1 VPTMMASRLFPRL
14 RLILA
19 GGTAALSLGLLA
31 PPAARGQDTA
41 PVTVYDSPLAWQ
53 LLQQA
58 FDQARENPSEAA
70 RLAQRLLDDFGDRL
84 VPAER
89 VGAKAEASVDEG
101 AFEGVAER
109 VERFLRTYPSV
120 LARYRQMEEAEAVR
134 LRAQGG
140 ARAVA
145 HSRSLTKAGLDAN
158 LELAEE
164 ELHAARFG
172 EALARLR
179 RLEGHPDLAAND
191 ASADAGRLYWFLR
204 GACAAFLDDPIE
216 REQAESRLKAFGIP
230 MDAPELASI
239 ERFAAMD
246 PVELPVPRSPLS
258 FGEMP
263 ASDEGDWQ
271 PVWIEELEATPFS
284 RIFVGGPGAF
294 NRLPLPDRIDRARF
308 DGSYLVV
315 APTVIG
321 DAILISDGG
330 SVRALD
336 RLSHRTIWRRELD
349 VARIDGDFNQ
359 VSDLA
364 LVATGE
370 GAAVLFPGYG
380 FVNERGTVARVLCVS
395 LRDGRTRWEVPL
407 ASLRGADFEDLF
419 PIGQP
424 VIADGSVYCLARKV
438 TTRLE
443 TVDYLLSFSLADG
456 SLRFATYI
464 AGAGGVNMQGLRS
477 ASAPVVSNGFVFVA
491 SSAGAIACVSAHDG
505 HIRWLRRFLVPVRT
519 GRYAV
524 EPWEMGGPALVGEW
538 LFAVTPTQDAVVQ
551 MHRASG
557 RVEATMPTGTTS
569 AWGTPRYLLA
579 DEGFELMPPRVFSV
593 GGDIVAF
600 DPDRPTV
607 PLWTLSTANEDL
619 FRERSGVASRSGIRG
634 RVQLAGSTLVVPG
647 LRDVLLVARETGRVR
662 ERIEIDGP
670 ANPVLVGPQLFL
682 GQNTLVTAMMPAES
696 AERLMRER
704 IEREP
709 LDPEGGLALLDLGLR
724 SKRLELCVEAAA
736 SARRAIDAATEGG
749 AGSVANDRAR
759 EELVVR
765 LLRAARLDPR
775 PESLGAAES
784 LFTMLKDIA
793 RTPSQSVRFL
803 LAWGDWLAAR
813 ERWPEAVAAIDRVL
827 ADPVLA
833 NEPHIREDDREIIAE
848 IEAIERLQRWERSA
862 AEEIRGRSAA
872 VAERLASLDLQDGE
886 ALARLA
892 LSAPLTAAS
901 IDAAVAA
908 AGRLADA
915 SRFRESW
922 VTLQRVLR
930 TVPRDGAHRDQRAS
944 LVSAAIDVAR
954 RAGWSE
960 SERSLVDLIRSESGD
975 LDLIVGGEPTTLAAV
990 AAQHAVPAPSLG
1002 GEPGVLRDLPGRL
1015 VQSVDPEL
1023 VRRLASRGATDRG
1036 ILLAEGRSLAFH
1048 RLPDLGR
1055 VWTAPLAD
1063 ADPVLLGLGAPRVGD
1078 AGAAEISP
1086 SDEAMLLWQAL
1097 SEREATIRWI
1107 RRSDGETLAATPE
1120 LGAFFPAEALL
1131 EGGRPVNQQ
1140 MPNESPFIPSQ
1151 LLPVTTAREVVVIR
1165 RNGDIVAFDKDDL
1178 SKPLWRQSRVLDQ
1191 VYEIGWTD
1199 WGIALAGRTA
1209 PAPGEILRPDANSG
1223 QPALVVL
1230 DPSTGRVLTSTELDE
1245 SEDAIWLR
1253 LFETGEAI
1261 IGTELGLLAFDV
1273 GGRIGAGTDA
1283 SGDRASVSPA
1293 SLRWRIE
1300 AVEAHASAGAWRIG
1314 GTLLVAIA
1322 TELSEAILPIDI
1334 ASAQIV
1340 EERFRALPRLDNRRL
1355 ELRSG
1360 GRVGDLAVLQ
1370 YRDRIIAFDLHG
1382 ELVGEDGIADEDRDF
1397 ATVLPAEDTILVV
1410 SNAVPRQILM
1420 ADGSGLRFEYSYVL
1434 YRLSASEGCRLLGPG
1449 IRVRTIGQRAQ
1460 RWSVVDGF
1468 VIVST
1473 NGGSMAVPLPSA
1485 AVDTE

>member
-1 VPTMMASRLFPRL
+1 MPTMMASRLFPRL

-19 GGTAALSLGLLA
+19 GGAAALALGVLV
-31 PPAARGQDTA
+31 PSAARGQDTA

-70 RLAQRLLDDFGDRL
+70 RIAQRLLDDFGDRL
-84 VPAER
+84 IPAEQAI
-89 VGAKAEASVDEG
+89 GEGPASADEG
-101 AFEGVAER
+101 AFEGVALR
-109 VERFLRTYPSV
+109 VERFLRTHPSV

-140 ARAVA
+140 ARAIA
-145 HSRSLTKAGLDAN
+145 HTRSLTRAGLEAN
-158 LELAEE
+158 LELAEA
-164 ELHAARFG
+164 ELHRARFG

-191 ASADAGRLYWFLR
+191 ASAEAGRLYWFLR
-204 GACAAFLDDPIE
+204 GACAAFLDDPVE

-230 MDAPELASI
+230 LDAPELASI
-239 ERFAAMD
+239 ARFAAME
-246 PVELPVPRSPLS
+246 PVELPVAVSPLGT
-258 FGEMP
+258 GELP
-263 ASDEGDWQ
+263 QTDEGDWQ

-284 RIFVGGPGAF
+284 RIFVGGPAAF

-321 DAILISDGG
+321 DAVVISDGG

-364 LVATGE
+364 LIVTGE

-380 FVNERGTVARVLCVS
+380 FVNERGTVARILCVS

-407 ASLRGADFEDLF
+407 ASLPGAEFEDLF
-419 PIGQP
+419 PLGQP

-438 TTRLE
+438 TSRLE

-456 SLRFATYI
+456 ALRFATYI

-477 ASAPVVSNGFVFVA
+477 ASAPVVADGSVFVA
-491 SSAGAIACVSAHDG
+491 SSAGAIASVSAHDG

-538 LFAVTPTQDAVVQ
+538 LFAVTPAQDAVVQ

-557 RVEATMPTGTTS
+557 RIEATMPTGTTS

-579 DEGFELMPPRVFSV
+579 DEGYGLMPPRVFAV
-593 GGDIVAF
+593 GGDVVAF
-600 DPDRPTV
+600 DPDRPKV
-607 PLWTLSTANEDL
+607 PLWTLSGANEDL
-619 FRERSGVASRSGIRG
+619 FRDRTGSASRSGIRG

-647 LRDVLLVARETGRVR
+647 LRDVLFVARETGRVR

-682 GQNTLVTAMMPAES
+682 GQNTRVTALMPAES

-724 SKRLELCVEAAA
+724 SKRIELCVEAAA
-736 SARRAIDAATEGG
+736 SARAAIDAASERG
-749 AGSVANDRAR
+749 GSVANDRAR

-765 LLRAARLDPR
+765 LLRAARLDAR
-775 PESLGAAES
+775 PEASAAAES
-784 LFTMLKDIA
+784 LFAMLAEVA

-803 LAWGDWLAAR
+803 LAWSDWLAAR
-813 ERWPEAVAAIDRVL
+813 TRWAEAVAAVDRVL
-827 ADPVLA
+827 ADPTLA

-848 IEAIERLQRWERSA
+848 IEAIERLQRWEAQA
-862 AEEIRGRSAA
+862 ADEIRARSVAA
-872 VAERLASLDLQDGE
+872 SDRLAALDLTDGE

-892 LSAPLTAAS
+892 LGAPLTPAS
-901 IDAAVAA
+901 IDAAVAGA
-908 AGRLADA
+908 RRLAEA
-915 SRFRESW
+915 SRFRASW
-922 VTLQRVLR
+922 LTLQRVLR
-930 TVPRDGAHRDQRAS
+930 TVPRDGAHREQRAAI
-944 LVSAAIDVAR
+944 VSAAIEVAR
-954 RAGWSE
+954 RAGWIE
-960 SERSLVDLIRSESGD
+960 AERSLVDLVRSESGD
-975 LDLIVGGEPTTLAAV
+975 LDLLIGGEPTTLGAV
-990 AAQHAVPAPSLG
+990 ATGHAVPAPRLG
-1002 GEPGVLRDLPGRL
+1002 GEPGTMLDLPGRL
-1015 VQSVDPEL
+1015 VQAVDPEI
-1023 VRRLASRGATDRG
+1023 VQRLASRGAASAG

-1048 RLPDLGR
+1048 RLPDLAR

-1063 ADPVLLGLGAPRVGD
+1063 ADPVLLGLGTPRSAD
-1078 AGAAEISP
+1078 GAAPAE
-1086 SDEAMLLWQAL
+1086 EAMLLWQAI

-1107 RRSDGETLAATPE
+1107 RIADGVTIAATPE

-1131 EGGRPVNQQ
+1131 DGGRPVNQQ

-1151 LLPVTTAREVVVIR
+1151 LLPVTTAHQVVVIR
-1165 RNGDIVAFDKDDL
+1165 RNGDVVAFDKNDL
-1178 SKPLWRQSRVLDQ
+1178 TKPLWRQARMLDQ

-1199 WGIALAGRTA
+1199 WGVAIAGRTV
-1209 PAPGEILRPDANSG
+1209 PAPGEVIRPDAESG
-1223 QPALVVL
+1223 RPALVVF
-1230 DPSTGRVLTSTELDE
+1230 DPATGKLLTRTELDE
-1245 SEDAIWLR
+1245 SEDAIWMR
-1253 LFETGEAI
+1253 VFETGEAI

-1273 GGRIGAGTDA
+1273 GGGIE
-1283 SGDRASVSPA
+1283 RAEADGGSVAAPPA

-1322 TELSEAILPIDI
+1322 TELAEAILPIDI
-1334 ASAQIV
+1334 ASAQLV
-1340 EERFRALPRLDNRRL
+1340 EERFRTPPRLDNRRL

-1360 GRVGDLAVLQ
+1360 GRFGDRAVLQ
-1370 YRDRIIAFDLHG
+1370 YRDRIVAFDLHG
-1382 ELVGEDGIADEDRDF
+1382 DLVGEDGIADEDRDF
-1397 ATVLPAEDTILVV
+1397 STLLPAEDAIVAV
-1410 SNAVPRQILM
+1410 SNGVPRQILM

-1449 IRVRTIGQRAQ
+1449 IRVRTIGQRAL
-1460 RWSVVDGF
+1460 RWTAVDGF

-1473 NGGSMAVPLPSA
+1473 NGGSMAVPLPDA
-1485 AVDTE
+1485 AVGGK